1 MFLLRGEHGASYVPP
16 GCTGTFTDVPCP
28 SAFADWV
35 ERLSAENITS
45 GCDVGKS
52 CPGNDNT
59 RGQMAVFHREDIQP
73 AVEPRASTR
82 HRSLSP
88 VSGEKG
94 HHSDRIA
101 NSMRYASLRPLLEPH
116 LPFVE
121 KPGRYVGLERN
132 VTRKDL
138 SKAAV
143 TLALAFPDTYE
154 IGMSHTGLKI
164 LYEIVNRR
172 KDFACERVYA
182 PWTDLEYRMRSGG
195 IPLFSTESCA
205 PVGDFDVLGFSLQA
219 ELNYSN
225 ILNMLDLAGLP
236 VWQRDRRE
244 TDPIVLGGGPCTANP
259 EPIADFFDAFLV
271 GDAEEALPVF
281 LEAYREGRS
290 RFLSRRDLLSAL
302 ASIDGIYVPSF
313 YDVTYKEDGTIASI
327 ERNDPRVPERARRTW
342 VPVLK
347 PEYYPDKPMVPSVEI
362 VQDRLGLEVMR
373 GCTQGCRFCQA
384 GYWYRPVRELDP
396 GDVAEM
402 TKKFIAESGWSE
414 VGLLSLSTADY
425 SQIEPLVKCLAPALS
440 DQRVSI
446 SLPSL
451 RAEAFSV
458 GLADAVSEVRKSGFT
473 FAPETGSDRL
483 RRVINKTFTN
493 ADMIAAADVA
503 FARGWDLIKVY
514 TMIGLP
520 TETRADLDEL
530 VTLVE
535 GILAQGRK
543 HGRKS
548 VNVSVGS
555 FVPKSWTPFQW
566 APFDGVDVLESKL
579 AYLKDRFR
587 RVRGARMKWH
597 EPREAEIE
605 CVLSRG
611 DRRAGRILHTAWRSG
626 VRFDGWTEHFRYDL
640 WMKAFETEG
649 ISKESYL
656 RAYDL
661 DEVLPWDVLDVSIK
675 KRWLQIE
682 LLKAKKEMRT
692 EDCKWGHC
700 YACGV
705 PGNGEDTVLAASMSG
720 GPGGPPNPR
729 MTAPPAFDAAAAP
742 ASDPA
747 AYRDVAKGAAYRQ
760 KAMPDLPAASRRGS
774 QGDEVFRHRIAFS
787 KTGDARLLSH
797 RNTMDVL
804 ERAIRAAGLPARY
817 TEGFNPHMRLS
828 MGPALALGLES
839 RHEIF
844 DVDGRA
850 PFPAD
855 AAARINAKLPAGIEV
870 LDVRALLAGEPS
882 LAKAVQGARYAV
894 RLDSE
899 EHRNR
904 ASEAL
909 ANGWSRTVPALR
921 ALSLAADGSGTS
933 LVFDVNLDQAAGETA
948 TAKKVLEALLAIPPA
963 EQAGM
968 SIVREA
974 TLLRG

>member
-1 MFLLRGEHGASYVPP
+1 M
-16 GCTGTFTDVPCP
+16 
-28 SAFADWV
+28 
-35 ERLSAENITS
+35 S
-45 GCDVGKS
+45 G
-52 CPGNDNT
+52 
-59 RGQMAVFHREDIQP
+59 
-73 AVEPRASTR
+73 
-82 HRSLSP
+82 
-88 VSGEKG
+88 
-94 HHSDRIA
+94 
-101 NSMRYASLRPLLEPH
+101 SMRYSSLRPRLDPLLPH
-116 LPFVE
+116 VE

-138 SKAAV
+138 SKASA

-164 LYEIVNRR
+164 LYELVNRR
-172 KDFACERVYA
+172 EDFACERVYA
-182 PWTDLEYRMRSGG
+182 PWVDLEKRMREAG
-195 IPLFSTESCA
+195 IPLFSTESFA
-205 PVGDFDVLGFSLQA
+205 PVADFDVLGFSLQA

-236 VWQRDRRE
+236 IWQRDRRDS
-244 TDPIVLGGGPCTANP
+244 DPIVLGGGPCTANP

-271 GDAEEALPVF
+271 GDGEEALLRF
-281 LEAYREGRS
+281 LDDERDARDRG
-290 RFLSRRDLLSAL
+290 LSRRERLVQL
-302 ASIDGIYVPSF
+302 AQIEGVYVPSL
-313 YDVTYKEDGTIASI
+313 YDVSYDADGRITAITP
-327 ERNDPRVPERARRTW
+327 NDPRAPERAKRTW

-347 PEYYPDKPMVPSVEI
+347 PDYYPDKPMVPSVEI

-402 TKKFIAESGWSE
+402 TKKFIADSGWSE

-425 SQIEPLVKCLAPALS
+425 SQIEPLVKCLAPQLS
-440 DQRVSI
+440 DRRVSI

-503 FARGWDLIKVY
+503 FGRGWDLIKVY

-520 TETRADLDEL
+520 TETDADLDEL
-530 VTLVE
+530 VALVE

-543 HGRKS
+543 HGRKN

-566 APFDGVDVLESKL
+566 APFDGVEALERKL
-579 AYLKDRFR
+579 SYLKERFR
-587 RVRGARMKWH
+587 RVRGAKMKWH
-597 EPREAEIE
+597 EPREAEVE
-605 CVLSRG
+605 CALSRG
-611 DRRAGRILHTAWRSG
+611 DRRMGRVLHTAWKSG
-626 VRFDGWTEHFRYDL
+626 VRFDGWTEHFRHDL

-649 ISKESYL
+649 IPKAAYL

-661 DEVLPWDVLDVSIK
+661 DEVLPWDLLDVSIK

-682 LLKAKKEMRT
+682 LIKAKKEMRT

-705 PGNGEDTVLAASMSG
+705 PGNGEDTVLARPMEESR
-720 GPGGPPNPR
+720 P
-729 MTAPPAFDAAAAP
+729 TIQAP
-742 ASDPA
+742 ADGDPA

-760 KAMPDLPAASRRGS
+760 KAMPDLPSATRVHGG
-774 QGDEVFRHRIAFS
+774 QGDRVFRHRVTFS
-787 KTGDARLLSH
+787 KTGDARFLSH

-817 TEGFNPHMRLS
+817 SEGFNPHMKMS

-839 RHEIF
+839 LQEVF
-844 DVDGRA
+844 DVEGAA

-855 AAARINAKLPAGIEV
+855 AAGRIGAKLPPGIAILEV
-870 LDVRALLAGEPS
+870 RPLAAGEPS
-882 LAKAVQGARYAV
+882 LSKAVRGARYAA
-894 RLDSE
+894 RLVTPE
-899 EHRNR
+899 QVTR
-904 ASEAL
+904 AVDAVADGWREAM
-909 ANGWSRTVPALR
+909 PALR
-921 ALSLAADGSGTS
+921 ALSLETDASGAC
-933 LVFDVNLDQAAGETA
+933 LRFEVNLDQAAGETA
-948 TAKKVLEALLAIPPA
+948 TAKKVLASILAIPA
-963 EQAGM
+963 EEHAAL
-968 SIVREA
+968 SVVREA
-974 TLLRG
+974 TILG

>member
-1 MFLLRGEHGASYVPP
+1 
-16 GCTGTFTDVPCP
+16 
-28 SAFADWV
+28 
-35 ERLSAENITS
+35 
-45 GCDVGKS
+45 
-52 CPGNDNT
+52 
-59 RGQMAVFHREDIQP
+59 
-73 AVEPRASTR
+73 
-82 HRSLSP
+82 
-88 VSGEKG
+88 
-94 HHSDRIA
+94 
-101 NSMRYASLRPLLEPH
+101 MRYRSLRPLLDPH

-138 SKAAV
+138 SKASA

-172 KDFACERVYA
+172 EDFACERVYA
-182 PWTDLEYRMRSGG
+182 PWVDLEKRMRENA
-195 IPLFSTESCA
+195 IPLFSTESFA
-205 PVGDFDVLGFSLQA
+205 PVADFDVLGFSLQA

-225 ILNMLDLAGLP
+225 ILNMLDLAALP

-244 TDPIVLGGGPCTANP
+244 SDPIVLGGGPCTANP

-281 LEAYREGRS
+281 LDGYREARTRG
-290 RFLSRRDLLSAL
+290 LARRDMLAAL
-302 ASIDGIYVPSF
+302 AQIDGIYVPSF
-313 YDVTYKEDGTIASI
+313 YDVTYKEDGRIASI
-327 ERNDPRVPERARRTW
+327 ERSDPRVPERARRTW

-347 PEYYPDKPMVPSVEI
+347 PDYYPEKPMVPSVEI

-396 GDVAEM
+396 ADVADM

-425 SQIEPLVKCLAPALS
+425 SQIEPLVKCLAPELA

-520 TETRADLDEL
+520 TETDADLDEL

-535 GILAQGRK
+535 GVLAQGRK
-543 HGRKS
+543 HGRKN

-566 APFDGVDVLESKL
+566 APFDGVVTLERKL

-587 RVRGARMKWH
+587 RVRGANMKWH

-611 DRRAGRILHTAWRSG
+611 DRRAGRILHTAWKSG
-626 VRFDGWTEHFRYDL
+626 VRFDGWTEHFRHDL

-649 ISKESYL
+649 IPKESYL

-682 LLKAKKEMRT
+682 LIKAKKEMRT

-705 PGNGEDTVLAASMSG
+705 PGNGEDTVLARSMSG
-720 GPGGPPNPR
+720 S
-729 MTAPPAFDAAAAP
+729 ALPAFDAAAAP

-747 AYRDVAKGAAYRQ
+747 AYRDVAKGAAYRE
-760 KAMPDLPAASRRGS
+760 KAMPDLPAASRVRGS
-774 QGDEVFRHRIAFS
+774 QGETPVRHRIAFS

-817 TEGFNPHMRLS
+817 TEGFNPHMKLS

-839 RHEIF
+839 RHEVF
-844 DVDGRA
+844 DVDGRET
-850 PFPAD
+850 FPAD
-855 AAARINAKLPAGIEV
+855 AAARINQKLPPGVEV
-870 LDVRALLAGEPS
+870 LEVRALRTGEAPLS
-882 LAKAVQGARYAV
+882 KAVKGARYAV

-899 EHRNR
+899 EQVRR
-904 ASEAL
+904 ASDAL
-909 ANGWSRTVPALR
+909 TNGWREAVPALR
-921 ALSLAADGSGTS
+921 ALSLEMDGGEHGAR
-933 LVFDVNLDQAAGETA
+933 LHFEVNLDQAVGETA
-948 TAKKVLEALLAIPPA
+948 TARKVLEALLAMPP
-963 EQAGM
+963 ETQAGL
-968 SIVREA
+968 SVTREE
-974 TLLRG
+974 TLLAG

>member
-1 MFLLRGEHGASYVPP
+1 
-16 GCTGTFTDVPCP
+16 
-28 SAFADWV
+28 
-35 ERLSAENITS
+35 
-45 GCDVGKS
+45 
-52 CPGNDNT
+52 
-59 RGQMAVFHREDIQP
+59 
-73 AVEPRASTR
+73 
-82 HRSLSP
+82 
-88 VSGEKG
+88 
-94 HHSDRIA
+94 
-101 NSMRYASLRPLLEPH
+101 MRYRSLRPLLDPH

-138 SKAAV
+138 SQASV

-172 KDFACERVYA
+172 EDFACERIYA
-182 PWTDLEYRMRSGG
+182 PWVDLETRMREHG
-195 IPLFSTESCA
+195 IPLFSTESFA
-205 PVGDFDVLGFSLQA
+205 PVADFDVLGFSLQA

-244 TDPIVLGGGPCTANP
+244 SDPIVLGGGPCTANP

-281 LEAYREGRS
+281 LDAYREARS
-290 RFLSRRDLLSAL
+290 RGLNRRDLLAAL
-302 ASIDGIYVPSF
+302 AAVDGIYVPSF
-313 YDVTYKEDGTIASI
+313 YDVTYKEDGRIASI
-327 ERNDPRVPERARRTW
+327 ERNDPRAPERARRTW

-347 PEYYPDKPMVPSVEI
+347 PDYYPDKPMVPSVEI

-396 GDVAEM
+396 SDVADM

-425 SQIEPLVKCLAPALS
+425 SQIEPLVKCLAPELS

-520 TETRADLDEL
+520 TETVADLDEL

-543 HGRKS
+543 HGRKN

-566 APFDGVDVLESKL
+566 APFDGVETLERKL
-579 AYLKDRFR
+579 AYLKEKFR
-587 RVRGARMKWH
+587 RIRGAKMKWH

-611 DRRAGRILHTAWRSG
+611 DRRAARILHTAWKSG
-626 VRFDGWTEHFRYDL
+626 VRFDGWTEHFRHDL
-640 WMKAFETEG
+640 WMKAFEAEG
-649 ISKESYL
+649 IPKDVVPARL
-656 RAYDL
+656 RSRRDPALGRPRRVDQEAL
-661 DEVLPWDVLDVSIK
+661 APDRAHQGQEGDADRGLQVGPLLRLRRAGQRRGHGAREVH
-675 KRWLQIE
+675 E
-682 LLKAKKEMRT
+682 LRGAL
-692 EDCKWGHC
+692 
-700 YACGV
+700 
-705 PGNGEDTVLAASMSG
+705 
-720 GPGGPPNPR
+720 
-729 MTAPPAFDAAAAP
+729 PAFDASAAP

-747 AYRDVAKGAAYRQ
+747 AYRDVAKGAAYRE
-760 KAMPDLPAASRRGS
+760 KAMPDLPAASRVRGG
-774 QGDEVFRHRIAFS
+774 QGETPVRHRISFS

-817 TEGFNPHMRLS
+817 TEGFNPHMKLS

-839 RHEIF
+839 RHEVF

-850 PFPAD
+850 AFPLD
-855 AAARINAKLPAGIEV
+855 AAERINAKLPAGVEV
-870 LDVRALLAGEPS
+870 LEVRALGIGEPS
-882 LAKAVQGARYAV
+882 LAKAVKGARYSV

-899 EHRNR
+899 EHVER
-904 ASEAL
+904 AAGAL
-909 ANGWSRTVPALR
+909 ENSWRESMPALR
-921 ALSLAADGSGTS
+921 AIALEADASGASLT
-933 LVFDVNLDQAAGETA
+933 FEVNLDQAAGDTA
-948 TAKKVLEALLAIPPA
+948 TAKKVLEALLSIPPA

-968 SIVREA
+968 SITREA
-974 TLLRG
+974 TLLQG